1 MSENKQKHIVVLSG
15 AGVSAESGIQTFRDG
30 DGLWEKHNVQDVAT
44 PEAWQR
50 DPELVLRFYNER
62 REQIRK
68 AEPNAAHKAIA
79 HLEDGFKVTVITQNI
94 DDLHERGGSTE
105 VLHLHGEIFKARST
119 LDDRLIHNLGQSDIH
134 PGDMCDKGSQ
144 LRPHIVW
151 FGEDVPMYPIAHEVT
166 QMADLVIVVGT
177 SLQVQPASF
186 LASAAPSHVARIVV
200 DPKASADTPAFYLR
214 EPAGSAMPVLVDY
227 LLANGI
233 DDLSGIPGLQ
243 HA

>member
-166 QMADLVIVVGT
+166 QTADLVIVVGT

-214 EPAGSAMPVLVDY
+214 DAAGIAMPVLVDY
-227 LLANGI
+227 LLENGI
-233 DDLSGIPGLQ
+233 EDLSGIPGLQ

>member
-166 QMADLVIVVGT
+166 QTADLVVVVGT

>member
-166 QMADLVIVVGT
+166 QTADLVIVVGT

-214 EPAGSAMPVLVDY
+214 DAAGIAMPVLVDY
-227 LLANGI
+227 LLEDGI
-233 DDLSGIPGLQ
+233 EDLSGIPGLQ

>member
-1 MSENKQKHIVVLSG
+1 MAKQQHIVVLSG

-30 DGLWEKHNVQDVAT
+30 DGLWENHNVQDVAT

-62 REQIRK
+62 RQQIRK
-68 AEPNAAHKAIA
+68 AEPNAGHKAIA

-94 DDLHERGGSTE
+94 DDLHERGGSSE
-105 VLHLHGEIFKARST
+105 VLHLHGEIGKARST
-119 LDDRLIHNLGQSDIH
+119 FDERLVVSLGQSDIY
-134 PGDMCDKGSQ
+134 PGDLCDKGSQ

-166 QMADLVIVVGT
+166 QAADLVIVVGT
-177 SLQVQPASF
+177 SLLVQPASF
-186 LASAAPSHVARIVV
+186 LASAAPHHVARIVV

-214 EPAGSAMPVLVDY
+214 DAAGVAMPVLVDY
-227 LLANGI
+227 LLENGI
-233 DDLSGIPGLQ
+233 EDLSGIPGLQ